1 MDLDAC
7 PISADLN
14 VSLSLQTTEGKGR
27 SPGHVHKSLPRP
39 LLPDPNSN
47 HTHTHSR
54 VKVAGGCPSVAA
66 MKVFVRAILS
76 VTPPLGSVLLQA
88 TSTAHVSVTSSYVWP
103 QLPFLSLWP
112 LFFLFPFLTLTQTPE
127 SYSLAHMGLLKRR
140 AEGKKGSGSLSLWNL
155 LVNHQ

>member
-1 MDLDAC
+1 MDPEAC
-7 PISADLN
+7 PVSADLN

-47 HTHTHSR
+47 HTHTLQSKGRRSLSFCSCYEGLCKSNIVCHSSCR
-54 VKVAGGCPSVAA
+54 ICAFTSHLHSSCLCH
-66 MKVFVRAILS
+66 VFIRLATASIL
-76 VTPPLGSVLLQA
+76 V
-88 TSTAHVSVTSSYVWP
+88 
-103 QLPFLSLWP
+103 PFP

-127 SYSLAHMGLLKRR
+127 SYSLARMGLLKRR